1 MHPGLQLFK
10 ADAGPTFLA
19 VMLGLSPS
27 LRPGP
32 DFHHAARASHG
43 PVYFKSRLPV
53 AGLLPLS
60 EPRSRRLVRVTSV
73 VWVSNL
79 RQLVLSDVTV
89 TVGVRVP
96 DGDGLS

>member
-10 ADAGPTFLA
+10 ADAGFLA

-43 PVYFKSRLPV
+43 PVYFKL

-60 EPRSRRLVRVTSV
+60 EPQPPAGPSYISSL
-73 VWVSNL
+73 
-79 RQLVLSDVTV
+79 
-89 TVGVRVP
+89 GV
-96 DGDGLS
+96 